1 VQRLFCIRLHTLY
14 KLGTLQRRIERR
26 MAMAS
31 IESGGMDRYLDVLR
45 SDPIELGHLAEDLLI
60 NVTRFF
66 RDAKVFDYLAAK
78 IVPDLVRNH
87 SFDADCSDGCEH

>member
-1 VQRLFCIRLHTLY
+1 VLGGPFIGHSIDPDHQDCNPLLIGNTL
-14 KLGTLQRRIERR
+14 
-26 MAMAS
+26 
-31 IESGGMDRYLDVLR
+31 RYLDVLR